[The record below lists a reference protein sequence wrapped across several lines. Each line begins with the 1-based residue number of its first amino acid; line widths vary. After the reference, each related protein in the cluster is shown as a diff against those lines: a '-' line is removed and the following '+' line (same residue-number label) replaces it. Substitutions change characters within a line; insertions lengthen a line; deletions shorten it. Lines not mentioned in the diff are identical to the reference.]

1 MAETETSTYWK
12 FVTYWDLLL
21 EPMTTP
27 QERQELYPSLWND
40 LSDYWRVR
48 GPPSFD
54 ARDTSVAKRRNEA
67 DDLLFHVVKRQR
79 STY

>member
-1 MAETETSTYWK
+1 MTETSTYWQ
-12 FVTYWDLLL
+12 FITYWDLLL
-21 EPMTTP
+21 EPITTP

-54 ARDTSVAKRRNEA
+54 TRDKRRNEFT
-67 DDLLFHVVKRQR
+67 DLPLPAVKRQR
-79 STY
+79 C